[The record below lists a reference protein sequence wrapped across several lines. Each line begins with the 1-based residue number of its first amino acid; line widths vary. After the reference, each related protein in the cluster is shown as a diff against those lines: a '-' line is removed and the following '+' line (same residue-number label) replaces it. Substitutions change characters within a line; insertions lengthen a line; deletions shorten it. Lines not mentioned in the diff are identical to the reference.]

1 MRLPPNLIALIGVNI
16 ALAAAAGLVAWVPAH
31 YEARLETLIRPI
43 PMPNSPPTIPPA
55 TAANVQAMRNA
66 PMFYQA
72 RAIVVVEDP
81 ALIMATRPDYIL
93 AAAMILPQG
102 HSTAYLKPPEPGTTA
117 IRVRIG
123 DDLGG
128 WTVSV
133 IEPRRVVAV
142 RKALS
147 VEIVPLAKPD
157 AQGLTRVAMT
167 PLPRSGGIRT
177 LGATGNRPTTLGDV
191 PREARLYRPPPPR

>member
-1 MRLPPNLIALIGVNI
+1 MRLPPGLIALMAANVAI
-16 ALAAAAGLVAWVPAH
+16 ATAAGLIAWVPGH
-31 YEARLETLIRPI
+31 HESRLEKLVRSI
-43 PMPNSPPTIPPA
+43 PMPNIPPASPPA
-55 TAANVQAMRNA
+55 TAANLQAMRNS

-81 ALIMATRPDYIL
+81 AVIMATRPDYIL

-102 HSTAYLKPPEPGTTA
+102 HSVAYLKPPGAGTTA

-128 WTVSV
+128 WTVSA

-147 VEIVPLAKPD
+147 VELVPVAKPE
-157 AQGLTRVAMT
+157 AQGLTRVALT
-167 PLPRSGGIRT
+167 PPPRTEGIRM

>member
-147 VEIVPLAKPD
+147 VEIVPDTGRDRQSPNDFGRRPPGSPPLSTA
-157 AQGLTRVAMT
+157 AASLTRMVQ
-167 PLPRSGGIRT
+167 IR
-177 LGATGNRPTTLGDV
+177 
-191 PREARLYRPPPPR
+191 

>member
-102 HSTAYLKPPEPGTTA
+102 HSTAYATPPEWRHPDTGRDRQSPNDFGRRPPGSPPLSTA
-117 IRVRIG
+117 AA
-123 DDLGG
+123 
-128 WTVSV
+128 S
-133 IEPRRVVAV
+133 
-142 RKALS
+142 
-147 VEIVPLAKPD
+147 
-157 AQGLTRVAMT
+157 LTRMVQ
-167 PLPRSGGIRT
+167 IR
-177 LGATGNRPTTLGDV
+177 
-191 PREARLYRPPPPR
+191 